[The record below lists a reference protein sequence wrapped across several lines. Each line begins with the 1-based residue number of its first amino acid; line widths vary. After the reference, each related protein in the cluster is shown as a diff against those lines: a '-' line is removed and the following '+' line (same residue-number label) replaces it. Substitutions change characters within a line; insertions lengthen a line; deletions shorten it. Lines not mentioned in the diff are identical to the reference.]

1 MELVSSKFISSDR
14 PMLPSLQPLLIWV
27 CLAKTSCRKRIFSY
41 TIHVPNIIL
50 PPVGIPFGYLTFQKS
65 SRKNFLTF
73 HEYTCNDTVT
83 NMIVIIEICVKNKL
97 STYPEWVKGLR
108 LLFMFSQ
115 ILTNFNFSFVSNF
128 FPIYADTLEESH
140 WTGCLPL
147 GRVILSN
154 T

>member
-1 MELVSSKFISSDR
+1 
-14 PMLPSLQPLLIWV
+14 MLPSLQPLLSWV

-41 TIHVPNIIL
+41 TIHVPNIIQ

-97 STYPEWVKGLR
+97 STYPE
-108 LLFMFSQ
+108 
-115 ILTNFNFSFVSNF
+115 
-128 FPIYADTLEESH
+128 
-140 WTGCLPL
+140 
-147 GRVILSN
+147 
-154 T
+154 